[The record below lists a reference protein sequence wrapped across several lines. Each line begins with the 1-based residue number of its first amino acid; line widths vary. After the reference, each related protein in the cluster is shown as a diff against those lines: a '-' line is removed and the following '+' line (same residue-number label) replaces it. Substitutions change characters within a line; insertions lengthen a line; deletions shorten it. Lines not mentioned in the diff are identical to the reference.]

1 MDIINNEHSFLNV
14 FFRGFPLYISIVM
27 FLLYSYSKNDYLFY
41 LLVGI
46 QIASTLTLIFKYCI
60 FYPIQLFISNFTDTI
75 DYPLIGRF
83 IRPDGAKNCGL
94 IYISDEN
101 YSYSPGMPSGH
112 SLSASFISTYFYLFM
127 NEKYNMNKDN
137 NSIFVFSLLFT
148 LYTMYSRV
156 YIFNVHTIQQ
166 TVVGAYIGYVFA
178 VYYYNFIKKF
188 NQEQNKII

>member
-1 MDIINNEHSFLNV
+1 MDIINNEHSYLNV

-27 FLLYSYSKNDYLFY
+27 FLLYLYSKNDYIFY
-41 LLVGI
+41 LLIGI
-46 QIASTLTLIFKYCI
+46 QIASILTLIFKYCI

-83 IRPDGAKNCGL
+83 TRPDGAKNCGL

-127 NEKYNMNKDN
+127 NEKYNINKDN
-137 NSIFVFSLLFT
+137 NSIFGFSLLFT

-156 YIFNVHTIQQ
+156 YIFNVHTLQQ
-166 TVVGAYIGYVFA
+166 TVIGAYIGYIFA

-188 NQEQNKII
+188 NQETK